1 MRQLEK
7 EKQKKEH
14 ILVCLSSSPS
24 NEKIIR
30 TAAQMAQA
38 FQAGFTALYVQTA
51 EKTEKTPEDLARLQ
65 KHVRLAEQSGAEIV
79 TTHSEDIALQIAE
92 YARISE
98 VTRIVIGKSMM
109 KQGYFHQRRVWTER
123 LTDLVPDLEIH
134 IIPDP
139 DVYRRYQKR
148 KKFPEWMELPSWK
161 ELMLTVLILA
171 AATGIGEIFF
181 RLGFTD
187 ANIITVYLFGV
198 MLTSILTSGYT
209 CSVISSVASVILFN
223 YFMTEPRLSLYAYGS
238 GYPVTFAIMLGTSI
252 LTSTLAL
259 KLKENAKLSARDAFR
274 TKILFNTSQL
284 LQKAEDASEIFDITA
299 TQLIKL
305 LGRNLVVAPVEKKKN
320 GIVQGTLYNAETG
333 IKSEKVFNVKEQE
346 ILQWVLK
353 NRKRA
358 GAMTERFSEEP
369 YLYLSI
375 YAAQNRYGVIGIFI
389 GQKPLDAFENSILLS
404 ILGEC
409 AMALDREQSAREKEE
424 AAVMAK
430 NEQLRVNLLRTI
442 SHDLRTPLTS
452 ILGNADSLIS
462 NFDALDEGMRKQI
475 FSDIYEDAGWLIE
488 LVENLLALTKIEDG
502 SVKLQLSD
510 QVVEDVVREALR
522 HVERRKNEHE
532 ITVDC
537 GEDVLLARMDAK
549 LIVQV
554 LVNLINNAV
563 KYTQAGSKIRITA
576 GKEEKNVWI
585 AVEDNGPGIP
595 AECREHVF
603 EMFYSGK
610 NKVSDSRRSLGLG
623 LALCRSIVNAH
634 GGELVLRDC
643 APHGCHFRFTLPLS
657 EVNLNEEDIDTGR
670 GRRYAGPQPNY
681 DNTENTRL

>member
-98 VTRIVIGKSMM
+98 VTRIVIGKSMT

-134 IIPDP
+134 IIPDS

-209 CSVISSVASVILFN
+209 CSVVSSVASVVLFN

-252 LTSTLAL
+252 LTSTLAS

-284 LQKAEDASEIFDITA
+284 LQKADDASEIFDITA

-452 ILGNADSLIS
+452 IRGNADSLIS

-522 HVERRKNEHE
+522 HVERRKNEHK

-657 EVNLNEEDIDTGR
+657 EVNLNE
-670 GRRYAGPQPNY
+670 
-681 DNTENTRL
+681 